1 MNTRADIKSADLSLV
16 QPRLADWLELTKP
29 RIASMALLATLA
41 GFYLAADGPMDAWLV
56 FNTLAGTALVAAGA
70 SGLNQLMERDRDQRM
85 LRTQN
90 RPLPAARLT
99 AADVLAFSVVT
110 GLLGIIWLSLTTP
123 PLATALG
130 ALTLLLYVFVYT
142 PLKPLT
148 THNTLVGAVPGALP
162 PLIGWA
168 AATGSLSWGALAI
181 FAILYVWQIP
191 HFMAIAW
198 LYREDYARGGFKML
212 PVLDPDGDRTARMVL
227 FQSAILLG
235 VSAMPAFLGVSGL
248 LYLGGA
254 VVLGLGF
261 VAAGALLAY
270 RRRETDA
277 KLLLLASIIYL
288 PLLLGLMVVD
298 KV

>member
-1 MNTRADIKSADLSLV
+1 MKTGAQAKPVELTLSRS
-16 QPRLADWLELTKP
+16 RLADWIELTKP
-29 RIASMALLATLA
+29 RIAAMALLATLA
-41 GFYLAADGPMDAWLV
+41 GFYLAAAGPLDPWLA
-56 FNTLAGTALVAAGA
+56 FHTLFGTALVASGA
-70 SGLNQLMERDRDQRM
+70 SALNQLLERERDQRM
-85 LRTQN
+85 QRTQN
-90 RPLPAARLT
+90 RPLPAARLSAT
-99 AADVLAFSVVT
+99 EVLAFSVIT
-110 GLLGIIWLSLTTP
+110 GLLGIIWLALTTP

-168 AATGSLSWGALAI
+168 AASGSLSWGALAV

-212 PVLDPDGDRTARMVL
+212 PVLDPAGDQTARQVL
-227 FQSAILLG
+227 FQSAILLS
-235 VSAMPAFLGVSGL
+235 VSVMPTFLGMTGMF
-248 LYLGGA
+248 YLVCS
-254 VVLGLGF
+254 VVLGIGF
-261 VAAGALLAY
+261 AGAGALLAY
-270 RRRETDA
+270 RRRDA
-277 KLLLLASIIYL
+277 DARLLLLASVIYL
-288 PLLLGLMVVD
+288 PLLLAVMVID

>member
-1 MNTRADIKSADLSLV
+1 MKADANVNPLDLSFV

-29 RIASMALLATLA
+29 RIATMALLATLA
-41 GFYLAADGPMDAWLV
+41 GFYLAADGPMDSWLV
-56 FNTLAGTALVAAGA
+56 LHTLAGTALVAASA
-70 SGLNQLMERDRDQRM
+70 SGLNQLIERDRDLRM
-85 LRTQN
+85 TRTRN
-90 RPLPAARLT
+90 RPLPAARLS
-99 AADVLAFSVVT
+99 ASDVLAFSVVT
-110 GLLGIIWLSLTTP
+110 GLLGVIWLALTTP

-168 AATGSLSWGALAI
+168 AATGSLTWGALAV
-181 FAILYVWQIP
+181 FAIIFVWQIP

-212 PVLDPDGDRTARMVL
+212 PVLDPTGDRTARMVL
-227 FQSAILLG
+227 FQSAILLAVSVTPTYLGLSG
-235 VSAMPAFLGVSGL
+235 V
-248 LYLGGA
+248 LYLAGA
-254 VVLGLGF
+254 VLLGLGF
-261 VAAGALLAY
+261 LAAGALLAY
-270 RRRETDA
+270 RRRDTDA
-277 KLLLLASIIYL
+277 KLLLLASVVYL
-288 PLLLGLMVVD
+288 PLLLGLMVID

>member
-1 MNTRADIKSADLSLV
+1 MKTGIESKPMHLTMPRA
-16 QPRLADWLELTKP
+16 RLADWIELTKP
-29 RIASMALLATLA
+29 RIATMALLATLA
-41 GFYLAADGPMDAWLV
+41 GFYLAATGPIDSWLV
-56 FNTLAGTALVAAGA
+56 FHTLMGTALVASGA
-70 SGLNQLMERDRDQRM
+70 SALNQLIERDRDRRM

-90 RPLPAARLT
+90 RPLPSARLS
-99 AADVLAFSVVT
+99 ASEVLAFSVVT
-110 GLLGIIWLSLTTP
+110 GLIGIIWLALTTP

-168 AATGSLSWGALAI
+168 AASGSLSWSALSV

-212 PVLDPDGDRTARMVL
+212 PVLDPDGDRTARQVL
-227 FQSAILLG
+227 FQSAILLS
-235 VSAMPAFLGVSGL
+235 VSVMPTFLGLTGVF
-248 LYLGGA
+248 YLGSA
-254 VVLGLGF
+254 VILGLGF
-261 VAAGALLAY
+261 VAASALMAY
-270 RRRETDA
+270 RRRDSDA
-277 KLLLLASIIYL
+277 RILLLVSVIYL
-288 PLLLGLMVVD
+288 PLILGIMVVD
-298 KV
+298 KL

>member
-1 MNTRADIKSADLSLV
+1 MKTGAELKPVELTATRA
-16 QPRLADWLELTKP
+16 RLADWIELTKP
-29 RIASMALLATLA
+29 RIAAMALLATLA
-41 GFYLAADGPMDAWLV
+41 GFYLAAIGPINSRLV
-56 FNTLAGTALVAAGA
+56 FHTLFGTALVASGA
-70 SGLNQLMERDRDQRM
+70 SALNQLLERDRDQRM

-90 RPLPAARLT
+90 RPLPAARLSAT
-99 AADVLAFSVVT
+99 EVLAFSVVT
-110 GLLGIIWLSLTTP
+110 GLLGIIWLALTTP

-168 AATGSLSWGALAI
+168 AASGSLSWGALAV

-198 LYREDYARGGFKML
+198 LYREDYERGGFKML
-212 PVLDPDGDRTARMVL
+212 PVLDPGGDRTARQVL

-235 VSAMPAFLGVSGL
+235 VSAMPAFLGVAGM
-248 LYLGGA
+248 LYLAGS
-254 VVLGLGF
+254 VVLGIGF
-261 VAAGALLAY
+261 AAAGALLAY
-270 RRRETDA
+270 RRRDEDA
-277 KLLLLASIIYL
+277 RLLLLASVIYL
-288 PLLLGLMVVD
+288 PLLLGLMVAD